1 MNWRPTFMREER
13 PDPEALEAE
22 AERGKRTA
30 ELLRRLRDTRA
41 LAGLSLSDVERDT
54 RINRVY
60 LEAIEDGRFE
70 DIPAPVYA
78 RGFVRSYARYLGLD
92 PEESVAAMPILARP
106 LGLEPMPGLRRRVTP
121 LLPAINVPVAGAIAA
136 AVVLAVVAYFL
147 LPALGGESGLPDEGT
162 TPTATATATTADGA
176 GSGTDATPTS
186 TPDGTNDTDVPPTS
200 ATVPPF
206 EEGTAPDFAGVT
218 REEAQ
223 AVLAN
228 LDVTPLFVDSSS
240 EAPAGVVFDQSPSPG
255 TELEPGDVITIFVST
270 GP

>member
-13 PDPEALEAE
+13 PDPEAIEAE
-22 AERGKRTA
+22 AEHAKRTA
-30 ELLRRLRDTRA
+30 ELLRKLRDTRV

-60 LEAIEDGRFE
+60 LEAIEDGRFQ

-92 PEESVAAMPILARP
+92 PEESVAAMPSLPPP
-106 LGLEPMPGLRRRVTP
+106 LGLEPMPGLRRTITP
-121 LLPAINVPVAGAIAA
+121 LLPAINVPVAGAVAA
-136 AVVLAVVAYFL
+136 AVIFALLAYIL
-147 LPALGGESGLPDEGT
+147 LPNLGGGPGLDLPADES
-162 TPTATATATTADGA
+162 TPTAAATDGA
-176 GSGTDATPTS
+176 NDNGDAPTS
-186 TPDGTNDTDVPPTS
+186 NPDTGEDPAPATD

-206 EEGTAPDFAGVT
+206 EEGTAPDFSGVP
-218 REEAQ
+218 RAEAQ

-228 LDVTPLFVDSSS
+228 LDVTPLFVDAPS
-240 EAPAGVVFDQSPSPG
+240 EAPAGIVFDQSPSPG
-255 TELEPGDVITIFVST
+255 TDLEPGDVVTIFVST